1 MPATERRT
9 HANDGLT
16 LDSFRAPR
24 SAFAMYSRPV
34 KAGIFALAG
43 LNSVATT
50 CYFYYVYFF
59 MQERFGFG
67 RMENLVLAA
76 SLGFIY
82 TFASIFCGRF
92 AQRRGYFLSLRLGF
106 FIMAGVLAV
115 GSGIHSISGH
125 VAAMIMCTVG
135 MCFTWPTLEAMVSEG
150 EPPTR
155 LQRMVGMYNIV
166 WATGGAFAYFT
177 GGAMLEKLGLRSMF
191 LVPSAMQFAQ
201 LALVIWLEKTAAA
214 SAPVSADE
222 DDIQTGHLELNPR
235 HIGQARAF
243 LNMAWLANPF
253 AYLAINTIIAV
264 IPSLAKELKLS
275 PMFAGFFC
283 SVWLFI
289 RIGAFALL
297 WLWPGWHYRFRWL
310 IGAYAAMVI
319 SFALILLVPN
329 LPLLVG
335 AQIVFGL
342 AVGLIYYSSLFY
354 SMDVGE
360 RKSEH
365 GGFHEAA
372 IGAGSC
378 AGPAIGAAAM
388 HFFPDASGNSAWA
401 VSGMLIIG
409 LAGLTWLRVRK

>member
-1 MPATERRT
+1 MPNAERGT
-9 HANDGLT
+9 TVIDGLSF
-16 LDSFRAPR
+16 DSFRVPN
-24 SAFAMYSRPV
+24 SALAMYSRPV

-43 LNSVATT
+43 LNSISTT
-50 CYFYYVYFF
+50 YYFYYVYFF
-59 MQERFGFG
+59 MQARFGFG

-76 SLGFIY
+76 SLGFVY

-92 AQRRGYFLSLRLGF
+92 AQRRGYFLSLRVGF
-106 FIMAGVLAV
+106 FVMALVLAA
-115 GSGIHSISGH
+115 GSRIHSISAH
-125 VAAMIMCTVG
+125 VASMIVCTVG

-150 EPPTR
+150 ETPAR
-155 LQRMVGMYNIV
+155 LQRMIGIYNII

-177 GGAMLEKLGLRSMF
+177 GGAMLEKLGLQSMF
-191 LVPSAMQFAQ
+191 LVPSTMQFAQ
-201 LALVIWLEKTAAA
+201 LAVAIWLEKAAA
-214 SAPVSADE
+214 ARGPVNSE
-222 DDIQTGHLELNPR
+222 ENIPTGRIELNPR
-235 HIGQARAF
+235 PIGDTRAF
-243 LNMAWLANPF
+243 LKMAWLANPF

-283 SVWLFI
+283 SVWLFV

-297 WLWPGWHYRFRWL
+297 WWWPGWHYRFRWL
-310 IGAYAAMVI
+310 IGAYAAMVT

-342 AVGLIYYSSLFY
+342 AAGLIYYSSLFY

-378 AGPAIGAAAM
+378 AGPAIGAAAI
-388 HFFPDASGNSAWA
+388 HFFPDVPGNSAWA

>member
-1 MPATERRT
+1 MPNTERRT
-9 HANDGLT
+9 PATDGLT
-16 LDSFRAPR
+16 FDSFHVPN
-24 SAFAMYSRPV
+24 SAIAMYSRPI

-50 CYFYYVYFF
+50 YYFYYVYFF
-59 MQERFGFG
+59 TQARFGFG
-67 RMENLVLAA
+67 RMENLLLAA

-106 FIMAGVLAV
+106 FIMAVVLAI

-125 VAAMIMCTVG
+125 LAAMIVCTIG

-150 EPPTR
+150 ETPAR
-155 LQRMVGMYNIV
+155 LQRMVGIYNIV

-191 LVPSAMQFAQ
+191 VVPSARQAAQ
-201 LALVIWLEKTAAA
+201 LALAFWLEKMAAA
-214 SAPVSADE
+214 NGPTASAEENESPL
-222 DDIQTGHLELNPR
+222 GHLELNPR
-235 HIGQARAF
+235 PIANTRAF

-264 IPSLAKELKLS
+264 IPSLANELKLS

-329 LPLLVG
+329 LPLLV
-335 AQIVFGL
+335 
-342 AVGLIYYSSLFY
+342 
-354 SMDVGE
+354 
-360 RKSEH
+360 
-365 GGFHEAA
+365 
-372 IGAGSC
+372 
-378 AGPAIGAAAM
+378 
-388 HFFPDASGNSAWA
+388 
-401 VSGMLIIG
+401 
-409 LAGLTWLRVRK
+409 

>member
-1 MPATERRT
+1 
-9 HANDGLT
+9 
-16 LDSFRAPR
+16 
-24 SAFAMYSRPV
+24 MYSRPV

-50 CYFYYVYFF
+50 LYFYYVYFF
-59 MQERFGFG
+59 MQARFGFG

-106 FIMAGVLAV
+106 FIMAVILAV
-115 GSGIHSISGH
+115 GSRIHSISGH
-125 VAAMIMCTVG
+125 VAAMIVCTVG

-155 LQRMVGMYNIV
+155 LQRMVGLYNIV

-177 GGAMLEKLGLRSMF
+177 GGAMLEKLGLQSMF
-191 LVPSAMQFAQ
+191 LVPSLMQFAQ
-201 LALVIWLEKTAAA
+201 LALALWLEKEATANGV
-214 SAPVSADE
+214 VSEEQNA
-222 DDIQTGHLELNPR
+222 IPTGHLALNPR
-235 HIGQARAF
+235 PVGQSRTF
-243 LNMAWLANPF
+243 LKMAWLANPF

-283 SVWLFI
+283 SVWLFV

-310 IGAYAAMVI
+310 IGAYAAMVA

-335 AQIVFGL
+335 AQIGFGL
-342 AVGLIYYSSLFY
+342 AAGLIYYSSLFY

-372 IGAGSC
+372 IGVGSC

-401 VSGMLIIG
+401 VSGMLILG
-409 LAGLTWLRVRK
+409 LAGLIWQRVRK

>member
-1 MPATERRT
+1 
-9 HANDGLT
+9 
-16 LDSFRAPR
+16 
-24 SAFAMYSRPV
+24 MYSRPV

-43 LNSVATT
+43 LNSVSTT
-50 CYFYYVYFF
+50 SYFYYVYFF
-59 MQERFGFG
+59 MQARFGFG
-67 RMENLVLAA
+67 RMENLILAA
-76 SLGFIY
+76 TLGFVY

-92 AQRRGYFLSLRLGF
+92 AQRHGYFLSLRLGF
-106 FIMAGVLAV
+106 FIMTVVLAV
-115 GSGIHSISGH
+115 GSGIDTVAGH
-125 VAAMIMCTVG
+125 VAAMMLCTVG

-155 LQRMVGMYNIV
+155 LQRMIGIYNIV
-166 WATGGAFAYFT
+166 WAAGGAFAYFA

-201 LALVIWLEKTAAA
+201 LGLAFWLEKMAAA
-214 SAPVSADE
+214 NGPVRVAKN
-222 DDIQTGHLELNPR
+222 DIPTRPLELNPGPV
-235 HIGQARAF
+235 GQSQAF
-243 LNMAWLANPF
+243 LKMAWLANPF

-283 SVWLFI
+283 SVWLFV

-310 IGAYAAMVI
+310 IGAYAAMVV
-319 SFALILLVPN
+319 SFAFILLLPN

-342 AVGLIYYSSLFY
+342 AVGLIYSSSLYY

-360 RKSEH
+360 KKSEH
-365 GGFHEAA
+365 GGIHEAA

-388 HFFPDASGNSAWA
+388 HFFPGASGNGAWA
-401 VSGMLIIG
+401 VSGMLLIG

>member
-1 MPATERRT
+1 
-9 HANDGLT
+9 
-16 LDSFRAPR
+16 
-24 SAFAMYSRPV
+24 MYSRPV
-34 KAGIFALAG
+34 KAGIFAVAG
-43 LNSVATT
+43 LNSIATT
-50 CYFYYVYFF
+50 YYFYYVYFF
-59 MQERFGFG
+59 MQARFGFG
-67 RMENLVLAA
+67 RMENLILAA

-92 AQRRGYFLSLRLGF
+92 AQRRGYFLSLRFGF
-106 FIMAGVLAV
+106 CIMAVILAA
-115 GSGIHSISGH
+115 GSGIHSICGH
-125 VAAMIMCTVG
+125 VAVMMVCTVG
-135 MCFTWPTLEAMVSEG
+135 MCFTWPTIEAMVSEG
-150 EPPTR
+150 ETPGR
-155 LQRMVGMYNIV
+155 LQRMVGIYNIV
-166 WATGGAFAYFT
+166 WATGGAFSYFT

-191 LVPSAMQFAQ
+191 VVPSAMQFVL
-201 LALVIWLEKTAAA
+201 LALSFWLEKAAGV
-214 SAPVSADE
+214 SGPVSAE
-222 DDIQTGHLELNPR
+222 ENGVPSSHFESNPR
-235 HIGQARAF
+235 PIGQTRAF
-243 LNMAWLANPF
+243 LKMAWLANPF

-264 IPSLAKELKLS
+264 IPSLAKEMNLS

-283 SVWLFI
+283 SVWLFV

-310 IGAYAAMVI
+310 IGAYAAMVT
-319 SFALILLVPN
+319 SFAFILLVPN

-388 HFFPDASGNSAWA
+388 YLFPDAAGNSAWA

-409 LAGLTWLRVRK
+409 LAGLTWLRLRK

>member
-1 MPATERRT
+1 MPNAERRAP
-9 HANDGLT
+9 ANDGLT

-24 SAFAMYSRPV
+24 SAFAMNSRTV

-50 CYFYYVYFF
+50 YYFYYVYFF
-59 MQERFGFG
+59 TQARFGFG

-76 SLGFIY
+76 SLGFVY

-92 AQRRGYFLSLRLGF
+92 AQRHGYFLSLRLGF
-106 FIMAGVLAV
+106 FIMAVVLAV

-125 VAAMIMCTVG
+125 VAAMIVCTVG

-155 LQRMVGMYNIV
+155 LQWRVGIYNIV

-177 GGAMLEKLGLRSMF
+177 GGAMLEKLGLRSLF

-201 LALVIWLEKTAAA
+201 LALALWLEKMAAA
-214 SAPVSADE
+214 NGHLSAEENDTR
-222 DDIQTGHLELNPR
+222 TGHLELNSR
-235 HIGQARAF
+235 HVGQARAF
-243 LNMAWLANPF
+243 LKMAWLANPF

-319 SFALILLVPN
+319 SFALVLLVPN

-335 AQIVFGL
+335 AQVVFGL
-342 AVGLIYYSSLFY
+342 AVGLIYSSSLFY

-360 RKSEH
+360 RRSEH

-409 LAGLTWLRVRK
+409 LAGLTWLRLRK

>member
-1 MPATERRT
+1 
-9 HANDGLT
+9 
-16 LDSFRAPR
+16 
-24 SAFAMYSRPV
+24 MYSRNV
-34 KAGIFALAG
+34 KAGIFVLAG

-50 CYFYYVYFF
+50 YYFYYVYFF
-59 MQERFGFG
+59 MQARFGFG
-67 RMENLVLAA
+67 RMENLILAA
-76 SLGFIY
+76 SLGFVY
-82 TFASIFCGRF
+82 TFASIVCGRF
-92 AQRRGYFLSLRLGF
+92 AQRRGHFLSLRLGF
-106 FIMAGVLAV
+106 FIMAVVLAV
-115 GSGIHSISGH
+115 GSAIQSIFGH
-125 VAAMIMCTVG
+125 VAAMIVCTVG

-155 LQRMVGMYNIV
+155 LQRMVGIYNIV
-166 WATGGAFAYFT
+166 WAGGGAFAYFT

-191 LVPSAMQFAQ
+191 VVPSAMQVGQ
-201 LALVIWLEKTAAA
+201 LALAFCLEKAAA
-214 SAPVSADE
+214 AGRPVGNENDLH
-222 DDIQTGHLELNPR
+222 TGHVELNPR
-235 HIGQARAF
+235 PVGQVRAF
-243 LNMAWLANPF
+243 LKMAWLANPF

-264 IPSLAKELKLS
+264 IPSLAGELRLS

-283 SVWLFI
+283 SVWLFV

-310 IGAYAAMVI
+310 IGAYAAMVA
-319 SFALILLVPN
+319 SFALILLVPD

-335 AQIVFGL
+335 AQLVFGL

-388 HFFPDASGNSAWA
+388 HFFPDAPAHSAWA
-401 VSGMLIIG
+401 VSGMLILG
-409 LAGLTWLRVRK
+409 LAGLTWLRVRQ

>member
-1 MPATERRT
+1 M
-9 HANDGLT
+9 
-16 LDSFRAPR
+16 
-24 SAFAMYSRPV
+24 
-34 KAGIFALAG
+34 
-43 LNSVATT
+43 
-50 CYFYYVYFF
+50 
-59 MQERFGFG
+59 
-67 RMENLVLAA
+67 
-76 SLGFIY
+76 
-82 TFASIFCGRF
+82 
-92 AQRRGYFLSLRLGF
+92 
-106 FIMAGVLAV
+106 
-115 GSGIHSISGH
+115 
-125 VAAMIMCTVG
+125 
-135 MCFTWPTLEAMVSEG
+135 
-150 EPPTR
+150 
-155 LQRMVGMYNIV
+155 
-166 WATGGAFAYFT
+166 
-177 GGAMLEKLGLRSMF
+177 
-191 LVPSAMQFAQ
+191 
-201 LALVIWLEKTAAA
+201 
-214 SAPVSADE
+214 
-222 DDIQTGHLELNPR
+222 NPR

-388 HFFPDASGNSAWA
+388 HFFPDTSGNSAWA

-409 LAGLTWLRVRK
+409 LAGLTWLRVRR

>member
-1 MPATERRT
+1 
-9 HANDGLT
+9 
-16 LDSFRAPR
+16 
-24 SAFAMYSRPV
+24 
-34 KAGIFALAG
+34 
-43 LNSVATT
+43 
-50 CYFYYVYFF
+50 
-59 MQERFGFG
+59 
-67 RMENLVLAA
+67 
-76 SLGFIY
+76 
-82 TFASIFCGRF
+82 
-92 AQRRGYFLSLRLGF
+92 SLRLGF
-106 FIMAGVLAV
+106 LIMAVILAA
-115 GSGIHSISGH
+115 GSRILSIPGH
-125 VAAMIMCTVG
+125 VAAMIVCTVG

-150 EPPTR
+150 ESPSR
-155 LQRMVGMYNIV
+155 LQRMIGIYNIV
-166 WATGGAFAYFT
+166 WASGGAFAYFT

-201 LALVIWLEKTAAA
+201 LALAFWLEKAAA
-214 SAPVSADE
+214 ANGPINAEENDTT
-222 DDIQTGHLELNPR
+222 TGHLELNPR
-235 HIGQARAF
+235 HLGQARAF
-243 LNMAWLANPF
+243 LKMAWLANPF
-253 AYLAINTIIAV
+253 AYLAIITIIAV

-283 SVWLFI
+283 SVWLFV

-310 IGAYAAMVI
+310 IGAYTAMVA

-329 LPLLVG
+329 LALLVG

-342 AVGLIYYSSLFY
+342 GVGLIYSSSLFY

-360 RKSEH
+360 RKSEQ

-388 HFFPDASGNSAWA
+388 HFFPEASGSSAWA
-401 VSGMLIIG
+401 VRGMLIIG